1 VVVLSEYQSDLE
13 PSVLTGYIG
22 VDMTLV
28 IVMVIVALA
37 LLYLAVVAEERHM
50 QEAVKVR
57 KR

>member
-1 VVVLSEYQSDLE
+1 VVVLGEYQSDLE
-13 PSVLTGYIG
+13 SSVLTGYIDFG
-22 VDMTLV
+22 MALV

>member
-1 VVVLSEYQSDLE
+1 VLVLREYRRDLE
-13 PSVLTGYIG
+13 SPVVTGYIG
-22 VDMTLV
+22 LGMTLV
-28 IVMVIVALA
+28 IVIVIVALA

>member
-1 VVVLSEYQSDLE
+1 MVVLGEYQSDLE
-13 PSVLTGYIG
+13 SSVLTGYIDFG
-22 VDMTLV
+22 MALV

>member
-1 VVVLSEYQSDLE
+1 
-13 PSVLTGYIG
+13 
-22 VDMTLV
+22 MTLV

-37 LLYLAVVAEERHM
+37 LLYLAVVVEERHM